1 MTITI
6 TLTSA
11 GSDSGPFDLY
21 TNATGSFTLMES
33 GVNKNILLA
42 GYTVTTL
49 DGTTVVRVQSTGT
62 CTNYED
68 IPIVG
73 ITTTT
78 TIAPIENC
86 VFNFGASMV
95 PCIGG
100 TVDEYMEGYVYLE
113 NPVTVDTV
121 FQITV
126 NYIPGTVSGNCSNPN
141 SQQDL
146 YVTVLAGQ
154 DQGLLT
160 CPEAPFI
167 NSNGATICSS
177 ELSYSPYPQCTT
189 TASIVAVSVGYSASD
204 STTACDNYTT
214 SPIVRYIPATEDWQT
229 VTAIYLNATG
239 TPAQAGYYS
248 DGAKWHYWN
257 ESAITSTGF
266 C

>member
-11 GSDSGPFDLY
+11 GLDSGPFDLY

-68 IPIVG
+68 INVQ
-73 ITTTT
+73 TTTT
-78 TIAPIENC
+78 T
-86 VFNFGASMV
+86 
-95 PCIGG
+95 
-100 TVDEYMEGYVYLE
+100 
-113 NPVTVDTV
+113 
-121 FQITV
+121 
-126 NYIPGTVSGNCSNPN
+126 
-141 SQQDL
+141 
-146 YVTVLAGQ
+146 
-154 DQGLLT
+154 
-160 CPEAPFI
+160 EAP
-167 NSNGATICSS
+167 
-177 ELSYSPYPQCTT
+177 TT
-189 TASIVAVSVGYSASD
+189 TTSVASIVVGYSD
-204 STTACDNYTT
+204 LNNTTACSNYETFATT
-214 SPIVRYIPATEDWQT
+214 KYIPAGEDWQT
-229 VTAIYLNATG
+229 VTAIYLDPIG

-257 ESAITSTGF
+257 ESYITSTGF